1 MQLYAQ
7 HIRMASLFQTKILK
21 AEEGFAKE
29 PSLQKCKSFLQQ
41 VQ

>member
-7 HIRMASLFQTKILK
+7 HIRTILLFRIKILK
-21 AEEGFAKE
+21 IEEGFAKE